1 MTSIRVLNP
10 FSRRSPDA
18 EVIDHTE
25 IRDLRSEVTDDAR
38 SKAAPQ
44 ISVIGHTAMTMAA
57 LRDSLSKREAI
68 LTADI
73 DRLTEDRRQTRHSLA
88 GIRVALIELKDDA
101 ALTADERAIVSAAVD
116 EELLRSIEDFEIADL
131 SVEAAE

>member
-10 FSRRSPDA
+10 FSRRSPEA
-18 EVIDHTE
+18 EVIDHIEITE
-25 IRDLRSEVTDDAR
+25 EAR
-38 SKAAPQ
+38 PKAAPQ

-88 GIRVALIELKDDA
+88 GIRVALVELKDDA
-101 ALTADERAIVSAAVD
+101 ALTADERSIVSAAVD
-116 EELLRSIEDFEIADL
+116 EELLRDLNEIVVPDLLGED
-131 SVEAAE
+131 VE